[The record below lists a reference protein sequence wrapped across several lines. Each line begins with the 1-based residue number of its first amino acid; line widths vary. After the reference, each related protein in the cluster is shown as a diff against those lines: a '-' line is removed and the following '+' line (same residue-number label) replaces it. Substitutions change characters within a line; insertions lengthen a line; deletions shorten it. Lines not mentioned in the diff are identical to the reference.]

1 MQGWGISERR
11 LTIAERGWMFA
22 WPVMVCETEALH
34 LRVVVER
41 SYQVMGCVAANCQ
54 ARYPDIAALMPAPP
68 DGGFDCCFSLPL
80 SLLDP
85 FDEPTP
91 AVKRAGF
98 REEMKL
104 VKSYEG

>member
-1 MQGWGISERR
+1 M
-11 LTIAERGWMFA
+11 T
-22 WPVMVCETEALH
+22 VCETDALH
-34 LRVVVER
+34 LLAVAER
-41 SYQVMGCVAANCQ
+41 SYQVMGCVAVNCQ
-54 ARYPDIAALMPAPP
+54 ARYPNIAALIPAPP

-91 AVKRAGF
+91 AVKRAGS

-104 VKSYEG
+104 VKSYEGSVTVEGFRSRSASE